1 MKLNFIESLFEGAT
15 NIRIPHPEDAIFDGS
30 ADAKKYSDALLE
42 IIRDPGK
49 ITIKWDGGVALYFGR
64 KPNGE
69 FFCSDKYMYG
79 KGKLA
84 TNIEQWIEHDKTKRS
99 GTLRPDLYNKLRLI
113 WMGLEQSV
121 GRTKGVFMSDLMHT
135 GKLKPVGGVFKFRP
149 TTVEYHVPVDSDLG
163 KLIAGKLGVVVVHKF
178 NDTPWDG
185 VTGLTNSGSVAII
198 APTAGNKFTLN
209 SPVQLV
215 NAAEKAVDQMGP
227 VADKFLNG
235 LDNTA
240 CGLIKTYM
248 NKQITQQTNDDIY
261 TWIQQNAS
269 GKQYKLLVG
278 DNSGGYLHRN
288 VAGLNA
294 VFSIWNCIYR
304 LKENLCQ
311 QLEPQVR
318 GFEQW
323 TGGQR
328 AGEGFVC
335 DTGIGLV
342 KLVNRG
348 LFGVEH
354 FN

>member
-15 NIRIPHPEDAIFDGS
+15 NIRIPHPEDAVFDGS
-30 ADAKKYSDALLE
+30 ADARKYLDAILE
-42 IIRDPGK
+42 VISNPNE
-49 ITIKWDGGVALYFGR
+49 ITIKWDGGIALYFGR
-64 KPNGE
+64 KPTGE

-84 TNIEQWIEHDKTKRS
+84 TDVNQWIDHDKTKRS
-99 GTLRPDLYNKLRLI
+99 GTLRPDLYNKLKLI

-121 GRTKGVFMSDLMHT
+121 GQTTGVFMGDLMHT
-135 GKLKPVGGVFKFRP
+135 GKLKPIDGMFRFRP
-149 TTVEYHVPVDSDLG
+149 TTVEYRVPVDGDLG
-163 KLIAGKLGVVVVHKF
+163 KLIAGKLGIVVVHKF
-178 NDTPWDG
+178 NDMPWDG
-185 VTGLTNSGSVAII
+185 VAGLTNSGSVGIV

-209 SPVQLV
+209 TPTQLV
-215 NAAEKAVDQMGP
+215 KAAEKIVTQLGP
-227 VADKFLNG
+227 VADKFLSG
-235 LDNTA
+235 LDNVA
-240 CGLIKTYM
+240 KGLIKTYM
-248 NKQITQQTNDDIY
+248 NKKITQQTDDDLY
-261 TWIQQNAS
+261 TWLQQNSS
-269 GKQYKLLVG
+269 GKQYKSLVG

-288 VAGLNA
+288 NAGLNA
-294 VFSIWNCIYR
+294 VFSIWNSVYR

-311 QLEPQVR
+311 QLEPQVK

-335 DTGIGLV
+335 NTSIGLV

>member
-1 MKLNFIESLFEGAT
+1 
-15 NIRIPHPEDAIFDGS
+15 
-30 ADAKKYSDALLE
+30 
-42 IIRDPGK
+42 
-49 ITIKWDGGVALYFGR
+49 
-64 KPNGE
+64 
-69 FFCSDKYMYG
+69 MYG

-84 TNIEQWIEHDKTKRS
+84 TNIEQWVEHDKTKRS
-99 GTLRPDLYNKLRLI
+99 GTLRPDLYDKLRLI

-121 GRTKGVFMSDLMHT
+121 GNTRGVFMGDLMHT
-135 GKLKPVGGVFKFRP
+135 GKLKPVDGMFRFRP
-149 TTVEYHVPVDSDLG
+149 TTVEYRVPVKSDLG
-163 KLIAGKLGVVVVHKF
+163 QLIAGKLGIMVVHKF
-178 NDTPWDG
+178 DNMPWDG
-185 VTGLTNSGSVAII
+185 STGLTNSSSVAII
-198 APTAGNKFTLN
+198 APTAGNKFTLDT
-209 SPVQLV
+209 PVQLL
-215 NAAEKAVDQMGP
+215 NAAEKAVDQLGT

-240 CGLIKTYM
+240 RGLIKTYM
-248 NKQITQQTNDDIY
+248 NKKITQQTQDDLY
-261 TWIQQNAS
+261 TWLQQNAS

-288 VAGLNA
+288 SAGLNA
-294 VFSIWNCIYR
+294 LFSIWNSVYR

-311 QLEPQVR
+311 QLEPQIK

-323 TGGQR
+323 TGQHQ

-335 DTGIGLV
+335 DTSIGLV